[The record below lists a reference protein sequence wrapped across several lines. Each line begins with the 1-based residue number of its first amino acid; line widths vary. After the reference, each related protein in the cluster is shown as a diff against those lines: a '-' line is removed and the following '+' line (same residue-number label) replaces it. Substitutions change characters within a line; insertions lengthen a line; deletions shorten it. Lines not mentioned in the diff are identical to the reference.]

1 MPDIFDEVEEDL
13 RNERARALGRRYAG
27 LGIAALVLI
36 LAGTGGYVFWQQNRI
51 EASNAVANRFIDAAR
66 EADKAS
72 AQAGGPDAAGAA
84 SAAKTLSAIA
94 QTGPEGYRV
103 LARLRLATLQ
113 WQAGQHAQA
122 AATWQAVSDDP
133 SAPQLLR
140 DLATLTSAQTQ
151 LDSADPVLLRQ
162 RLQTLTGP
170 DNTWRPMAE
179 QILALLDIRTG
190 RQTEAAATLQRLTMD
205 GRAPEGMRQMAAD
218 LLSTLPPD
226 AVAAASAPPKLPSP
240 AAPTPKTQVPAAH
253 APKTQVPAAHA
264 AAAHG

>member
-27 LGIAALVLI
+27 LGVAALVLI
-36 LAGTGGYVFWQQNRI
+36 LAGTGGYVFWQQNRT
-51 EASNAVANRFIDAAR
+51 ETANAVANRFIDAAR
-66 EADKAS
+66 AADRAS
-72 AQAGGPDAAGAA
+72 AQAGGPDQAAAA
-84 SAAKTLSAIA
+84 TAAKTLSAIA
-94 QTGPEGYRV
+94 QTGPDGYRV

-113 WQAGQHAQA
+113 WQGGQHKEA
-122 AATWQAVSDDP
+122 AATWQAVTDDP
-133 SAPQLLR
+133 SAPPLLR

-162 RLQTLTGP
+162 RLQTLTGA

-190 RQTEAAATLQRLTMD
+190 RQRDAAGTLQRLTVD
-205 GRAPEGMRQMAAD
+205 ARAPEGIRQMAAD
-218 LLSTLPPD
+218 LLTTLPPD
-226 AVAAASAPPKLPSP
+226 AQAPAPAPAAAPVPPS
-240 AAPTPKTQVPAAH
+240 PKTQVPAA
-253 APKTQVPAAHA
+253 KA